1 MASPSSK
8 LGVAKSVIDQAKLA
22 VRVRTMLGV
31 KEDPNVKVG
40 INGFGRLGRLICK
53 IIQETEGIDVVAIN
67 DPHIDAEYM
76 AYMLIYGKSNVAGPY
91 RGDVLEEAGQ
101 LLLDGRPVTVMA
113 MRNCNEINWVSA
125 GVKYVVDCSG
135 QTDVLKKANGHLT
148 GGALRVVVAAP
159 CANAPTFVMGVNHKA
174 YNSEE
179 VISTGSTAMH
189 CLALLCKVV
198 HEAEATGGIEHA
210 SASVLHA
217 SRLPELE
224 QVQAGPGGAKSADWR
239 SSRGEGI
246 DIIPAANES
255 AQMIGTLLPE
265 LAGRVH
271 GSSFRV
277 PAPMGGAS
285 CVDLTVK
292 LRQPCG
298 LDAVRKAVRDAA
310 ETPALVG
317 TLGYRDD
324 AVDSSDFVSDG
335 RTCIFDGAAS
345 MALNDS
351 FVKLIAWYNNEW
363 AYCRRIVELILH
375 IQAVDH
381 GVVGDAL
388 R

>member
-159 CANAPTFVMGVNHKA
+159 
-174 YNSEE
+174 
-179 VISTGSTAMH
+179 
-189 CLALLCKVV
+189 
-198 HEAEATGGIEHA
+198 
-210 SASVLHA
+210 
-217 SRLPELE
+217 
-224 QVQAGPGGAKSADWR
+224 
-239 SSRGEGI
+239 
-246 DIIPAANES
+246 
-255 AQMIGTLLPE
+255 
-265 LAGRVH
+265 
-271 GSSFRV
+271 
-277 PAPMGGAS
+277 
-285 CVDLTVK
+285 
-292 LRQPCG
+292 
-298 LDAVRKAVRDAA
+298 
-310 ETPALVG
+310 
-317 TLGYRDD
+317 
-324 AVDSSDFVSDG
+324 
-335 RTCIFDGAAS
+335 
-345 MALNDS
+345 
-351 FVKLIAWYNNEW
+351 
-363 AYCRRIVELILH
+363 
-375 IQAVDH
+375 
-381 GVVGDAL
+381 
-388 R
+388 